1 MSKVARNLQ
10 EQVEKNM
17 EDIELLKKY
26 KGYLGPFDSVA
37 DIPEEAKSQYWLYLV
52 GDEAPYELYKFD
64 GTNFVDLGEFPRKGD
79 KGDTGSTGADG
90 TPAGFGTPTA
100 QATGLQPNQNPTVT
114 VTASGSNTE
123 KVFAFQFGIPK
134 GEKGDQGPAGPV
146 STAYYY
152 HRIDMYAHDNVT
164 IGNESKLIY
173 PYISAEFTNLDDTG
187 IYSVQ
192 DLYNYVMAGK
202 ILNLK
207 VTGYD
212 SSTYPFIPMRL
223 DLIDNTTYGYGIH
236 LEFYA
241 QNPTTQELEKKYLD
255 FFENNSTLQVSPIPV
270 VVKLDY

>member
-10 EQVEKNM
+10 EQVAKNM
-17 EDIELLKKY
+17 EDIELLKQY
-26 KGYLGPFDSVA
+26 KGYLGPFDSVE

-79 KGDTGSTGADG
+79 QGPAGPDG

-152 HRIDMYAHDNVT
+152 HRINLYAHDNIT

-173 PYISAEFTNLDDTG
+173 AYIEAEYTNLDDPG

-192 DLYNYVMAGK
+192 DLYNYDMSGK
-202 ILNLK
+202 ILKLT
-207 VTGYD
+207 VFGYD
-212 SSTYPFIPMRL
+212 SATYPFIPMRVG
-223 DLIDNTTYGYGIH
+223 LIDNVTYSYG
-236 LEFYA
+236 LSFDFYA
-241 QNPTTQELEKKYLD
+241 QNPTTKELEKKHLE
-255 FFENNSTLQVSPIPV
+255 FFESNNTLQVDPIPV